1 MQRRRRINP
10 IDDAKYYV
18 QSGRDKGGLDIQY
31 INACKGRGLFTSTSF
46 TKGDFVCEYRGELIS
61 QQECKRRQ
69 RLYHEHLKVFM
80 FEFKYNGKLWCIDAS
95 KEDGS
100 YGRLVNDN
108 HINPNTKKKYITVQ
122 GKPHLCLFANQ
133 DINPREE
140 ITYNYGDSEWPWRSN
155 VSKTTI

>member
-1 MQRRRRINP
+1 MPILVHTGFKVLLIYSAQVYKMNDRIN
-10 IDDAKYYV
+10 IIMCFY
-18 QSGRDKGGLDIQY
+18 S
-31 INACKGRGLFTSTSF
+31 
-46 TKGDFVCEYRGELIS
+46 
-61 QQECKRRQ
+61 
-69 RLYHEHLKVFM
+69 
-80 FEFKYNGKLWCIDAS
+80 IDAS

-108 HINPNTKKKYITVQ
+108 HINPNTKIKYITVQ

-155 VSKTTI
+155 VSKTTILPHAHTRCKQRCVYLLHFIGVMFIT